1 MNITLEQVVKELKLH
16 QQLDHYIQGQYYD
29 KKCKGKFRGC
39 SIGCAVESLLRLEG
53 KTFITG
59 NAPEELERIG
69 VPQSI
74 SRMIEF
80 VFEKLPHAEAVQYSI
95 DCHEAMIGKTKL
107 DDVMRQQHIW
117 MLKRLNSPNCK
128 RILYLLKNN
137 GTQEEFIAAAWESWA
152 VRMAGGSRE
161 ASAVSAASAAWIA
174 WAEVQVEFEV
184 RAERA
189 KIAAE
194 AAWSVMDENFIK
206 DYADNLLKL
215 IKEAD

>member
-1 MNITLEQVVKELKLH
+1 LKGLKMNITLEQVIKELKVH
-16 QQLDHYIQGQYYD
+16 QQQDHYIQGTYD
-29 KKCKGKFRGC
+29 AEKNGEFRGC

-80 VFEKLPHAEAVQYSI
+80 VFEKLPHAKAVQYSI

-117 MLKRLNSPNCK
+117 MLSPGEFFDK
-128 RILYLLKNN
+128 EALESAAIA
-137 GTQEEFIAAAWESWA
+137 TEETLQAAVLQAAIAARAA
-152 VRMAGGSRE
+152 RGVRE
-161 ASAVSAASAAWIA
+161 ALAEWTAGRAWTAS
-174 WAEVQVEFEV
+174 FE
-184 RAERA
+184 
-189 KIAAE
+189 
-194 AAWSVMDENFIK
+194 VMDENFITA
-206 DYADNLLKL
+206 YADNLLKL